1 MDNRVICALVC
12 VCAVLAIAFAGCTDT
27 SEPDGGVETQTYVV
41 GIDAEYP
48 PYSYL
53 DSQGNA
59 VGFDVESMQWI
70 AEDQGFEV
78 TFQPTAWDGIIPAL
92 QAGKIDL
99 IYSGMTITEE
109 RAEKVDFSNPYW
121 TINQAVAVYEGSTIT
136 MDDLHAGTLVIGAQ
150 RGTTA
155 AFWVEENLIDT
166 GMMDEGDLNTYDS
179 FPLVITDLVNR
190 RIDAAMYDRP
200 PMEDAIAD
208 KPVEIIGEIDT
219 GENYGVAVRK
229 GDTELLG
236 MINEGLANLQ
246 ADPSW
251 EELKEKYGLA

>member
-1 MDNRVICALVC
+1 MDNRLLCALVC
-12 VCAVLAIAFAGCTDT
+12 ACAVLAIAFAGCTDT
-27 SEPDGGVETQTYVV
+27 SEPGGVETQAYVV

-109 RAEKVDFSNPYW
+109 RAEKVDFSEPYW
-121 TINQAVAVYEGSTIT
+121 TINQSVAVYEGSNIT
-136 MDDLHAGTLVIGAQ
+136 MDDLYAGTLVIGAQ

-166 GMMDEGDLNTYDS
+166 GTMDEGDLNTYDS

-200 PMEDAIAD
+200 PMEEAIAG

-229 GDTELLG
+229 GDAELLG

-246 ADPSW
+246 ADPYW

>member
-1 MDNRVICALVC
+1 MCALVC
-12 VCAVLAIAFAGCTDT
+12 VCAFLAVAFAGCTGT
-27 SEPDGGVETQTYVV
+27 TEPDGGVETQTYVV

-53 DSQGNA
+53 DSEGNA
-59 VGFDVESMQWI
+59 IGFDVESMKWI

-109 RAEKVDFSNPYW
+109 RAEVVSFSEPYW
-121 TINQAVAVYEGSTIT
+121 QVNQAVAIYQDSGVT
-136 MDDLHAGTLVIGAQ
+136 MDDLHAGSLVVGAQ

-166 GMMDEGDLNTYDS
+166 GKMAEDDLKLYDS
-179 FPLVITDLVNR
+179 FPLVVTDLSNK

-200 PMEDAIAD
+200 PMEDAIAG
-208 KPVEIIGEIDT
+208 KSLEIIGEINT
-219 GENYGVAVRK
+219 GELYGVAVRQE
-229 GDTELLG
+229 DTELLA
-236 MINEGLANLQ
+236 MINDGLANLQ
-246 ADPSW
+246 ADPYW
-251 EELKEKYGLA
+251 EELKAQYEMA